1 MKRSILAAT
10 ATIILGLSAGAA
22 GAKTPP
28 IHNIVLVHGA
38 FADQT
43 GWDKVAARLR
53 HKGFHVTEVANP
65 LTSLADDVA
74 ATQAVL
80 DKQDGPTVLVGH
92 SWGGVVIGEA
102 GADPKVKSLVY
113 IAAFAPD
120 KGESLGALAAN
131 GPQTEGLKAV
141 HPDAKGYLSI
151 DPVAF
156 PTVFAGDVPP
166 AEAQDMLKHQI
177 PINGAAFGEVTQI
190 AAWHVKPSFY
200 AISANDK
207 MISPDAEAFFAKRA
221 GATTI
226 TLQSSHAAMV
236 SQPDAVAALIEQAAN
251 VK

>member
-1 MKRSILAAT
+1 M
-10 ATIILGLSAGAA
+10 
-22 GAKTPP
+22 
-28 IHNIVLVHGA
+28 
-38 FADQT
+38 
-43 GWDKVAARLR
+43 
-53 HKGFHVTEVANP
+53 
-65 LTSLADDVA
+65 
-74 ATQAVL
+74 
-80 DKQDGPTVLVGH
+80 LVGH

-151 DPVAF
+151 DPAAF
-156 PTVFAGDVPP
+156 PTVFAGDVPA

-177 PINGAAFGEVTQI
+177 PINSTAFGEPAQV
-190 AAWHVKPSFY
+190 AAWHLKPSFY

-207 MISPDAEAFFAKRA
+207 MISPDAEAFFAKRI

-226 TLQSSHAAMV
+226 TLPASHVSMV